1 MMRSVSGWLREELS
15 MLSFWV
21 RFVHR
26 DSPRVRSLVGTYQ
39 AISSASVDALW
50 QKVVNLA
57 DVSWHPLLAST
68 NAPKGLIPKPGLIY
82 QAVTRR
88 FPIPIQIFV
97 ERVSPRE
104 LLSVR
109 ILAIPGVE
117 ERVTYKV
124 ESTVCGTRVSYSVTL
139 KGWLSPVVWSFIRPY
154 ASRVAAELAH
164 AVEQEIQAMRSSS
177 PSGVIVPSTAPKPI
191 NNGFQDLL
199 SVVALIC
206 GTGYL
211 MH

>member
-1 MMRSVSGWLREELS
+1 MRSFSGWLREELS

-26 DSPRVRSLVGTYQ
+26 DSHQVRSLVGTYQ

-68 NAPKGLIPKPGLIY
+68 NVPKGLIPKPGLIY

-109 ILAIPGVE
+109 VLAIPGVE

-139 KGWLSPVVWSFIRPY
+139 KGWLSPLVWSFIRPY

-164 AVEQEIQAMRSSS
+164 AVEQEIQAMRST
-177 PSGVIVPSTAPKPI
+177 PSGVIAPTTPKLS

-199 SVVALIC
+199 SVAVLVC
-206 GTGYL
+206 GAGYL
-211 MH
+211 IQ